1 MKPGSKVVPSHDI
14 GAVRGK
20 IAGNPNLDP
29 DVVNKRFEQSNIDT
43 DNAETEAASSSIPKG
58 LRGLEDLIFLGAARK
73 DVSIGDFEF
82 QLTTLSN
89 REQDMIFKEALSLSE
104 KERLMFF
111 KKGILALSI
120 KKINKRLLSS
130 YLEEDTFYARLDL
143 VEGLQQSIFE
153 FLFNE
158 IDSMIAESSKLLT
171 AENLKK

>member
-20 IAGNPNLDP
+20 VAGNPNLDP
-29 DVVNKRFEQSNIDT
+29 DIINKRFEQAD
-43 DNAETEAASSSIPKG
+43 AAQTEKESVLSSVPKE
-58 LRGLEDLIFLGAARK
+58 LRGLEDLIFLGAAKK
-73 DVSIGDFEF
+73 DVSIGDFDF
-82 QLTTLSN
+82 QMKTLSN
-89 REQDMIFKEALSLSE
+89 REQDTIFKEALFLSE

-120 KKINKRLLSS
+120 NKINGRLLSS
-130 YLEEDTFYARLDL
+130 YLEEDTFEARLNL
-143 VEGLQQSIFE
+143 VEGLQQSVFE

-158 IDSMIAESSKLLT
+158 IDSMISESSKLLT

>member
-29 DVVNKRFEQSNIDT
+29 DVVNKRFEQADT
-43 DNAETEAASSSIPKG
+43 EQAEKNLAASVVPKE
-58 LRGLEDLIFLGAARK
+58 LRGLEDLIFLGAAKK

-82 QLTTLSN
+82 QMTTLSN
-89 REQDMIFKEALSLSE
+89 REQETIFKEALSLSE

-130 YLEEDTFYARLDL
+130 YLEEDTFEARLNL
-143 VEGLQQSIFE
+143 VEGLQQSVFE

-158 IDSMIAESSKLLT
+158 IDSMISESSALLT

>member
-1 MKPGSKVVPSHDI
+1 MKPVSKVVPSHDI

-29 DVVNKRFEQSNIDT
+29 DVINKRFEQADT
-43 DNAETEAASSSIPKG
+43 DNAEAEAASSSIPKG
-58 LRGLEDLIFLGAARK
+58 LRGLEDLIFLGVARK

-89 REQDMIFKEALSLSE
+89 REQDMIFKEALYLSE

-130 YLEEDTFYARLDL
+130 YLEEDTFEERLDL
-143 VEGLQQSIFE
+143 VGGLQQSIFE
-153 FLFNE
+153 YLFNE
-158 IDSMIAESSKLLT
+158 IESMIAESSKLLT

>member
-1 MKPGSKVVPSHDI
+1 MKPVSKVVPSHDI

-29 DVVNKRFEQSNIDT
+29 DVINKRFEQADT
-43 DNAETEAASSSIPKG
+43 DNAEAEAESSSIPKG

-130 YLEEDTFYARLDL
+130 YLKEDTFEERLNL
-143 VEGLQQSIFE
+143 VGGLQQSIFE
-153 FLFNE
+153 YLFNE
-158 IDSMIAESSKLLT
+158 IESMIAESSKLLT

>member
-29 DVVNKRFEQSNIDT
+29 DVVNKRFEQADT
-43 DNAETEAASSSIPKG
+43 DIDNAETESASSSIPKG

-89 REQDMIFKEALSLSE
+89 REQNMIFKEALSLSE

-158 IDSMIAESSKLLT
+158 IESMIAESSKLLT

>member
-29 DVVNKRFEQSNIDT
+29 DVVNKRFEQADT
-43 DNAETEAASSSIPKG
+43 EQAEKNLAASVVPKE
-58 LRGLEDLIFLGAARK
+58 LRGLEDLIFLGAAKK

-82 QLTTLSN
+82 QMTTLSK
-89 REQDMIFKEALSLSE
+89 REQETIFKEALSLSE

-130 YLEEDTFYARLDL
+130 YLEEDTFEARLNL
-143 VEGLQQSIFE
+143 VEGLQQSVFE

-158 IDSMIAESSKLLT
+158 IDSMISESSALLT

>member
-1 MKPGSKVVPSHDI
+1 MKPVSKVVPSHDI

-29 DVVNKRFEQSNIDT
+29 EIINKRFEQADT
-43 DNAETEAASSSIPKG
+43 DNSEVEAESSSIPKG
-58 LRGLEDLIFLGAARK
+58 LRGLEDLIFLGVARK

-130 YLEEDTFYARLDL
+130 YLEEDTFEERLNL
-143 VEGLQQSIFE
+143 VGGLQQSIFE
-153 FLFNE
+153 YLFNE
-158 IDSMIAESSKLLT
+158 IESMIAESSKLLT

>member
-1 MKPGSKVVPSHDI
+1 MKPVSKVVPSHDI

-29 DVVNKRFEQSNIDT
+29 EIINKRFEQSDT
-43 DNAETEAASSSIPKG
+43 DNAEVEAASSSIPKG

-130 YLEEDTFYARLDL
+130 YLEEDTFEERLNL
-143 VEGLQQSIFE
+143 VGGLQQSIFE
-153 FLFNE
+153 YLFNE
-158 IDSMIAESSKLLT
+158 IESMIAESSKLLT

>member
-29 DVVNKRFEQSNIDT
+29 DVVNKRFEQADT
-43 DNAETEAASSSIPKG
+43 EHEEKDFTASLVPKE
-58 LRGLEDLIFLGAARK
+58 LRGLEDLIFLGSAKK

-82 QLTTLSN
+82 QMTTLSN
-89 REQDMIFKEALSLSE
+89 REQETIFKEALSLSE

-130 YLEEDTFYARLDL
+130 YLEEDTFEARLNL
-143 VEGLQQSIFE
+143 VEGLQQSVFE

-158 IDSMIAESSKLLT
+158 IDSMISESSALLT

>member
-1 MKPGSKVVPSHDI
+1 MKPVSKVVPSHDI

-29 DVVNKRFEQSNIDT
+29 EIINKRFEQADT
-43 DNAETEAASSSIPKG
+43 DNAEVEAASSSIPKG

-130 YLEEDTFYARLDL
+130 YLEEDTFEERLNL
-143 VEGLQQSIFE
+143 VGGLQQSIFE
-153 FLFNE
+153 YLFNE
-158 IDSMIAESSKLLT
+158 IESMIAESSKLLT